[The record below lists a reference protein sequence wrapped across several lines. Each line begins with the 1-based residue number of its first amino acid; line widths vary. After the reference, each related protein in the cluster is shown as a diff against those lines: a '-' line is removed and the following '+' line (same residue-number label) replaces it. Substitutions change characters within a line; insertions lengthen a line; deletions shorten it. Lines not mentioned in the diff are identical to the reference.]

1 MKALILIAILPLA
14 AMATGCST
22 THGAAHTS
30 GRVVMHYPDDP
41 VHVEHTVTRPT
52 VVVRETAPPIIHK
65 KIVIHKHERPVINKR
80 VVIHE
85 KHHEHRHDRYRDRPH
100 KQVVKI
106 RHKEK
111 HGHSDRKIVI
121 RDKGHNKTVI
131 KDSYKHTRNKHV
143 KVHEKTQVKHKPG
156 KNQTVITKQKNRTV
170 IKNTPHGQKK
180 IKDQKKTKIKTNNKS
195 GKTVI
200 KSKTK
205 KTVIK
210 DKGKGK
216 GHKHKPKKVKK
227 QETIKEHR
235 KNKIRPVKE
244 KPDKK
249 AKKHKKQHKEARL
262 DRRSF

>member
-30 GRVVMHYPDDP
+30 GRVVMHYPDEP

-65 KIVIHKHERPVINKR
+65 KVVIHKHERPVINKR

-85 KHHEHRHDRYRDRPH
+85 NHHEHRHGQYRDRPN
-100 KQVVKI
+100 KQVIKI

-111 HGHSDRKIVI
+111 HGYSDRKIVI

-131 KDSYKHTRNKHV
+131 KDSYKRNKNKHV
-143 KVHEKTQVKHKPG
+143 KVQETTHVKHKPG
-156 KNQTVITKQKNRTV
+156 KNQTVIKKQKNRTV

-180 IKDQKKTKIKTNNKS
+180 IKVQKKTKIKTNNKS

-210 DKGKGK
+210 DKGNA
-216 GHKHKPKKVKK
+216 HKHKPKKVK
-227 QETIKEHR
+227 QQVTVKEHR
-235 KNKIRPVKE
+235 KNKVRPVKE
-244 KPDKK
+244 KSHNKATKQKK
-249 AKKHKKQHKEARL
+249 KHKEARL
-262 DRRSF
+262 DRRNF